1 MTSLSS
7 SKRNFGFFPNPVVEM
22 FLRVQNRLFALDRR
36 FRQLVKNDTSK
47 IPYAVNR
54 TSSGNLPVYMKTR
67 DIARDNVTFVGS
79 VYGDTK
85 SFISDLR
92 MSVCGGANVS
102 EEGRTIVI
110 QGRFAKQVKQWLHS
124 LGF

>member
-1 MTSLSS
+1 M
-7 SKRNFGFFPNPVVEM
+7 
-22 FLRVQNRLFALDRR
+22 DRR
-36 FRQLVKNDTSK
+36 YRQAVKTDTTR

-54 TSSGNLPVYMKTR
+54 TASGNLPVYSRIRGINRENITY
-67 DIARDNVTFVGS
+67 VGS

-92 MSVCGGANVS
+92 MTVCGKAHMS
-102 EEGRTIVI
+102 EEGRSVVVS
-110 QGRFAKQVKQWLHS
+110 GRFAKQIKQWLHS

>member
-1 MTSLSS
+1 MFHRVSS
-7 SKRNFGFFPNPVVEM
+7 
-22 FLRVQNRLFALDRR
+22 RLFALDRR

-67 DIARDNVTFVGS
+67 GINRDNVTFVGS

-92 MSVCGGANVS
+92 MSVCGESRIS
-102 EEGRTIVI
+102 EEGRTVVVE
-110 QGRFAKQVKQWLHS
+110 GRFGKQVKQWLHS

>member
-1 MTSLSS
+1 
-7 SKRNFGFFPNPVVEM
+7 M
-22 FLRVQNRLFALDRR
+22 FQRVRQGLFAMDRR

-47 IPYAVNR
+47 IPYSVNR

-67 DIARDNVTFVGS
+67 GITRENVTYIGS

-85 SFISDLR
+85 AFIADLR
-92 MSVCGGANVS
+92 MSVCGESNIS
-102 EEGRTIVI
+102 EEGRTVVV
-110 QGRFAKQVKQWLHS
+110 QGRFAKQAKQWLHS